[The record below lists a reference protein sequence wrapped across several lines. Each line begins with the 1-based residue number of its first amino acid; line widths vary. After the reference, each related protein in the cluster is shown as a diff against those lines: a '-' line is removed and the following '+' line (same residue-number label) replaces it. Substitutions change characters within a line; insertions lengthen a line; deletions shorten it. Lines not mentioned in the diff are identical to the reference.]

1 MDTLPDVDFKYY
13 IIGCV
18 ALSESDVR
26 SKTTLS
32 FVTVAG
38 WSLNISGNIINYNV
52 TVLYVKVVANGA
64 ILVVDRLLNVPDKEH
79 SENVS
84 TSTTV
89 KSVLFRIKPSLLM
102 QQLP

>member
-18 ALSESDVR
+18 ALSESDV
-26 SKTTLS
+26 SSNTTLS

-38 WSLNISGNIINYNV
+38 WSLNISRNVINHNV

-64 ILVVDRLLNVPDKEH
+64 ILVVDRLLDVPDKEH
-79 SENVS
+79 LENVS

-89 KSVLFRIKPSLLM
+89 KSVLFQIKPSLLI
-102 QQLP
+102 QLLP